1 VPLALPLT
9 RLSGIHNEPG
19 ILKRKLP
26 PAKELI
32 TQMLGYITDTD
43 DAERAF
49 LPFKHDGKDR
59 VVLLVN
65 NLGGVSEL
73 ELGLIVQQTLA
84 VLEGQNIQVER
95 VNAGSFM
102 VCAPI
107 FSWWSKL
114 NLCIDFVQPPRFQF
128 DTASPSPR
136 RGQAQVLGRAYPPAA
151 GRTCICSR
159 VETVHKGCQGGRG
172 VH

>member
-1 VPLALPLT
+1 MLA
-9 RLSGIHNEPG
+9 
-19 ILKRKLP
+19 
-26 PAKELI
+26 
-32 TQMLGYITDTD
+32 YITDTA

-84 VLEGQNIQVER
+84 VLEEQKIQVER

-102 VCAPI
+102 V
-107 FSWWSKL
+107 
-114 NLCIDFVQPPRFQF
+114 RF
-128 DTASPSPR
+128 P
-136 RGQAQVLGRAYPPAA
+136 V
-151 GRTCICSR
+151 R
-159 VETVHKGCQGGRG
+159 VGDYD
-172 VH
+172 